1 MKKLFCVLL
10 SMILVMSLFAGCAGK
25 SDSGAIKVAIV
36 QQLDHSSLDEIRLA
50 VEAELDRL
58 AKEKNLEEI
67 IEFLSESKMQK
78 ARLMIVGDGPYRV
91 KLEEKAKECKMENRI
106 IFAGMVPPNR
116 VQDYYKAG
124 DIFVSASTSETQGLT
139 YMEAMASGLPILC
152 RYDKCLDDVVIQG
165 RNGYRYTNQKEFET
179 YLSELYSNSI
189 TREKIGNEA
198 RETMKLHFSIQAFA
212 GACEVLYRQCNDQGR
227 DNVVNGTFVYRLRK
241 QFRSA
246 VM

>member
-1 MKKLFCVLL
+1 
-10 SMILVMSLFAGCAGK
+10 
-25 SDSGAIKVAIV
+25 
-36 QQLDHSSLDEIRLA
+36 
-50 VEAELDRL
+50 
-58 AKEKNLEEI
+58 
-67 IEFLSESKMQK
+67 
-78 ARLMIVGDGPYRV
+78 MIVGDGPYRV

-165 RNGYRYTNQKEFET
+165 RNGYTYTNQKEFET
-179 YLSELYSNSI
+179 YLSELYSDSI